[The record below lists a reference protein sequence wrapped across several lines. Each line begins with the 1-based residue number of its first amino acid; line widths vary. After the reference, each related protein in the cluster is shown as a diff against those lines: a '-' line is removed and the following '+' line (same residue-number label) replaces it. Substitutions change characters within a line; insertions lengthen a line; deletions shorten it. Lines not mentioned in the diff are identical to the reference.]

1 MVHIHLLVGIESSMI
16 ILFDL
21 ADWYPTIMIT
31 ITTGIIII
39 AALAKKKQFE
49 NEEKLKQQSKNKS
62 DNKNKSD

>member
-1 MVHIHLLVGIESSMI
+1 MVHIYLLVGIESPMI

-49 NEEKLKQQSKNKS
+49 NEEKLKQQSKNN
-62 DNKNKSD
+62 DNKSD